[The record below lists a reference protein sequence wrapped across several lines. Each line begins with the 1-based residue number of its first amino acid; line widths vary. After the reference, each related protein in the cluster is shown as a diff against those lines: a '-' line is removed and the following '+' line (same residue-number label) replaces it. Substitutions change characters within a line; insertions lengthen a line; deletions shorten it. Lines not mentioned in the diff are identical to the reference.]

1 MFGAARSAT
10 YYMGGGGAGG
20 GAAPAA
26 SWDITTAT
34 SSYTTTARLGNED
47 GTPQDIYF
55 KDDGTKMYFVGSTND
70 RVYEYTLSTAWNIFS
85 AVYSTFISIGTQET
99 TGNALAFSSDGTKMY
114 VLGQANDTVYQY
126 TLSTAWLVSSATYA
140 SKSFVVSGQS
150 ETVPTGL
157 DFSTDGTKMYII
169 GSIADT
175 VYQYT
180 LSTAY
185 DVSTAAYAS
194 KSFSVSTQTA
204 SPTNLRLA
212 DSGTKMYVTDASY
225 VYQYTLSTANDVST
239 ATYASKQFQLGAIAG
254 GETNNLGFYIKSDGS
269 RMFVTG
275 SSLDYAWSLNLGTAW
290 DVTTI
295 STTFTDSL
303 RVGAQDG
310 TPVGITFRPTG
321 LTAYMLGQSN
331 DRVYQYTLSTA
342 WDINTASYASLS
354 SPSLATQEGAGQDI
368 TFGDSGTKMYLI
380 GTTADTIYQYTL
392 STAWNIS
399 TATYATKSFSVTTQ
413 ESFPTGIAF
422 KSDGTKFYVVGEG
435 ASRVFQ
441 YSCSTAWD
449 ISTGSYDTVNIL
461 VSGQVTVPS
470 SLSFGNSGTKLY
482 VLGQGNDLIAQ
493 YTLSTAWDIS
503 TAAFDTG
510 KTLSVLNVDH
520 QAFGLAIADDGSRVY
535 VVGQNTDRI
544 VQWALT

>member
-1 MFGAARSAT
+1 MFGAARVPT
-10 YYMGGGGAGG
+10 LYMGGGGAGG

-114 VLGQANDTVYQY
+114 ILGQAQDRVFQY
-126 TLSTAWLVSSATYA
+126 TLSTAWLVSSATYSTKNVNVA
-140 SKSFVVSGQS
+140 GE

-157 DFSTDGTKMYII
+157 DFSTDGTKMYIV
-169 GSIADT
+169 GSIMDT

-180 LSTAY
+180 LSTAW
-185 DVSTAAYAS
+185 DVSTAAFAE
-194 KSFSVSTQTA
+194 KEFLVSTQTA
-204 SPTNLRLA
+204 SPTGLRLA

-295 STTFTDSL
+295 STTFTDSF

-310 TPVGITFRPTG
+310 TPYGITFRPTG
-321 LTAYMLGQSN
+321 LTAYVLGQSN

-342 WDINTASYASLS
+342 WNINTMTYASLQ

-380 GTTADTIYQYTL
+380 GTTSDTIYQYTL

-461 VSGQVTVPS
+461 VSGQVTTPS
-470 SLSFGNSGTKLY
+470 SLAFGNSGTKLY

-510 KTLSVLNVDH
+510 KTLRVLNVDH
-520 QAFGLAIADDGSRVY
+520 QAFGMAIADDGSRVY